1 MLTLLTFSVAA
12 DISQAMLTLSVISC
26 IFIWGFHRVLAL
38 RRTRSPEMGTLL
50 QTYMF
55 TVTVHRRR

>member
-38 RRTRSPEMGTLL
+38 RRTRSP
-50 QTYMF
+50 
-55 TVTVHRRR
+55 